1 MQNTVRLLISLA
13 LALLPGASLAAGTR
27 NFDGLWQT
35 TLSCPPAQD
44 APGYSHQF
52 VSTVKGGVLYG
63 VFGTVGEAS
72 SLELDGSIAP
82 DGSAKLYV
90 KGRTGS
96 TEYDEPN
103 TPRGTP
109 YSYSVDAHFAAS
121 SGTGTRVETR
131 PCAFTFA
138 KKKK

>member
-1 MQNTVRLLISLA
+1 M
-13 LALLPGASLAAGTR
+13 LLPTASLAAGIR
-27 NFDGLWQT
+27 SFDGLWLT
-35 TLSCPPAQD
+35 TLSCPPAED
-44 APGYSHQF
+44 APAYTHQF

-72 SLELDGSIAP
+72 SLELSGSVAP
-82 DGSAKLYV
+82 DGTAKLFV

-96 TEYDEPN
+96 TEYDEPD

-109 YSYSVDAHFAAS
+109 YSYSVDAHFAAL
-121 SGTGTRVETR
+121 SGTGTRIESR
-131 PCAFTFA
+131 PCTFQFE